1 MILLDLGEICKEQD
15 SSWRLEK
22 KKEKEK
28 KRKKRGKETPHGW
41 AMGFPTSE
49 TTENSEMRCLD
60 SMILFIQS
68 SYFLND

>member
-28 KRKKRGKETPHGW
+28 KKGKKGEKKPHMAEQW
-41 AMGFPTSE
+41 VF
-49 TTENSEMRCLD
+49 L
-60 SMILFIQS
+60 LQKLQKIQK
-68 SYFLND
+68 